1 MKWNYLLP
9 RLALVAIIWSFF
21 AFAFDPLVR
30 SALMQVGSSL
40 TGTAVE
46 VYDLETGFFP
56 PAIQTGPGCIV
67 SPRDDKSY
75 LACFEQT
82 QLKFSGKPLLH
93 RKLIVETA
101 SISGVELYVP
111 RDLTDETT
119 APSSDPAGSGSRVS
133 FGRFRRLSSQLGKSG
148 LDILKTATAE
158 QLDPGRLQTVRVSKT
173 IQGEW
178 KQRFQTYDKRLKQ
191 VKQEIDSVE
200 NSVKTAEGKTLDK
213 IKTYAQSAE
222 RVDQLVNQ
230 GKQIRSELNS
240 LPQIAQQD
248 YQRIER
254 AKEQDLANLDQLLE
268 SVSPDPHKILHTLLG
283 DELSQQVEQ
292 VLGWTN
298 FMFQTAQAMKDEQE
312 PERIQGEWIDFRSDV
327 KEPDVLFKDLRLSG
341 FARLDQEKIPFLAV
355 VKGLSSTPSHYHQP
369 IQIQAQV
376 DGEAEIKFAGEL
388 KYYEVEPAHEF
399 VVHFKLPQQKK
410 ITIQKSDR
418 ISLALVADQT
428 ECRTHLTFREQD
440 FQCRIEFSQ
449 TPVRFE
455 LESARPDAQS
465 IARLLQHSLS
475 SITSV
480 SATVH
485 GSGSYDRP
493 EWRVESP
500 LGEQVARGL
509 TAAFQAEV
517 ARGKQKLAAEIE
529 QLASQE
535 RDKLVQ
541 DLNRDYSAI
550 LAALEAEES
559 KVQSVIQKVSGR
571 PLGLRSLL
579 R

>member
-9 RLALVAIIWSFF
+9 RFALAAIIWSFF
-21 AFAFDPLVR
+21 AFAFDPMVR
-30 SALMQVGSSL
+30 SALMQVGSTL
-40 TGTAVE
+40 AGTPVE

-56 PAIQTGPGCIV
+56 PSIQTGPGCIV

-75 LACFEQT
+75 LICFDQT

-101 SISGVELYVP
+101 SVSGVELSVP
-111 RDLTDETT
+111 RDLTTETT
-119 APSSDPAGSGSRVS
+119 VQSFDSEKSGSRVNFS
-133 FGRFRRLSSQLGKSG
+133 RFRRISSQLGKSG
-148 LDILKTATAE
+148 LDILKTTAAE
-158 QLDPGRLQTVRVSKT
+158 QLDPDRLETVRVSKT

-178 KQRFQTYDKRLKQ
+178 KQRFQAYDTRLKQ

-200 NSVKTAEGKTLDK
+200 NSVKTAEGKTLEK

-240 LPQIAQQD
+240 LPQIAQLD

-254 AKEQDLANLDQLLE
+254 AKEQDLASLDQLLE
-268 SVSPDPHKILHTLLG
+268 SVSPDPQKILHTLIG
-283 DELSQQVEQ
+283 DELSQQIEQ
-292 VLGWTN
+292 VFGWTN
-298 FMFQTAQAMKDEQE
+298 FMFQTVQSMQDEQE
-312 PERIQGEWIDFRSDV
+312 PERVQGEWIDFRSDV
-327 KEPDVLFKDLRLSG
+327 TAPDILFKDIRLSG
-341 FARLDQEKIPFLAV
+341 FARRDEEQIPFLAV
-355 VKGLSSTPSHYHQP
+355 VKSLSSTPKQYRQP
-369 IQIQAQV
+369 IRIQAQV

-388 KYYEVEPAHEF
+388 KFYEAEPTHEF

-410 ITIQKSDR
+410 IRIENSDR

-428 ECRTHLTFREQD
+428 ECRSHLSFREHD
-440 FQCRIEFSQ
+440 FQCQIEFSQ
-449 TPVRFE
+449 TPIRFQFDSSRTE
-455 LESARPDAQS
+455 AQT
-465 IARLLQHSLS
+465 ITRLLQQSLS
-475 SITSV
+475 SIDSLSV
-480 SATVH
+480 KLH
-485 GSGSYDRP
+485 GSGSYDKP
-493 EWRVESP
+493 EWRIESA
-500 LGEQVARGL
+500 LGEQVACGL
-509 TAAFQAEV
+509 TVAFQAEL

-529 QLASQE
+529 QLASREREKLIQE
-535 RDKLVQ
+535 
-541 DLNRDYSAI
+541 LNRDYSAI
-550 LAALEAEES
+550 LAELEVEES

>member
-9 RLALVAIIWSFF
+9 RLALAAIIWSFF
-21 AFAFDPLVR
+21 AFAFDPLMR

-40 TGTAVE
+40 TGTTVE
-46 VYDLETGFFP
+46 VYDLKTGFFP

-67 SPRDDKSY
+67 SPRDDRSY

-82 QLKFSGKPLLH
+82 QLKFSGKPLLY

-101 SISGVELYVP
+101 SVSGVELYVP
-111 RDLTDETT
+111 RDLTDEST
-119 APSSDPAGSGSRVS
+119 APSSDPAESGSRVN

-148 LDILKTATAE
+148 LDILKTTAAE
-158 QLDPGRLQTVRVSKT
+158 QLDPGRLQTVQVSKI

-178 KQRFQTYDKRLKQ
+178 KQRFQAYDTRLKQ

-213 IKTYAQSAE
+213 IKMYAQSAE

-254 AKEQDLANLDQLLE
+254 AKEQDLANLDQLMK

-283 DELSQQVEQ
+283 DELSEQIEQ
-292 VLGWTN
+292 VFGWTN
-298 FMFQTAQAMKDEQE
+298 FMFQTVHAMKDEQE

-327 KEPDVLFKDLRLSG
+327 NEPDVLFKDLRLSG
-341 FARLDQEKIPFLAV
+341 FARMDQRKIPFLAV
-355 VKGLSSTPSHYHQP
+355 VKELSSTPKQYHQP
-369 IQIQAQV
+369 IRIQAQV
-376 DGEAEIKFAGEL
+376 DGEAKIKFAGEL
-388 KYYEVEPAHEF
+388 KYYEAEPAHEF
-399 VVHFKLPQQKK
+399 VVHFSLPQQKK
-410 ITIQKSDR
+410 ITIQNSDR

-440 FQCRIEFSQ
+440 FQCQIEFSQ

-455 LESARPDAQS
+455 LNSTRPEAQS
-465 IARLLQHSLS
+465 IASLLQQSLS
-475 SITSV
+475 SINSV
-480 SATVH
+480 SATLH

-493 EWRVESP
+493 EWRIESA

-509 TAAFQAEV
+509 TAAFQAEI
-517 ARGKQKLAAEIE
+517 ARGKEKLAAEIE

-535 RDKLVQ
+535 REKLVQ

-550 LAALEAEES
+550 LADLEAEES